1 MSLKGETA
9 LVTGGSRGIGKA
21 CALALAAEGASL
33 ALVARGERELEEAA
47 AQVRAAGVRALA
59 IPGDVGDEAFAARAF
74 EAAEKELGPV
84 SVLVNNAGIVERA
97 NVADTS
103 LASWE
108 RVLRV
113 NLTGSFLFAREAVRR
128 MAPRGKGRLVFVSS
142 ISATL
147 GSAGMSAYCA
157 SKWGVHGLVKS
168 LAEELRCTGVLAFGV
183 SPGST
188 DTEMLKGSG
197 FDPDMQPE
205 DVARV
210 VRFLAAEAPAAMQ
223 GSIVQVFG

>member
-1 MSLKGETA
+1 VRLKGETA

-21 CALALAAEGASL
+21 CAVALAAEGASL
-33 ALVARGERELEEAA
+33 ALVARGEKELEEAA
-47 AQVRAAGVRALA
+47 AQLRGAGARALA

-74 EAAEKELGPV
+74 ETAERELGPV
-84 SVLVNNAGIVERA
+84 SVLVNDAGIVEMA
-97 NVADTS
+97 TVAQMS
-103 LASWE
+103 LEAWD

-128 MAPRGKGRLVFVSS
+128 MVPRGKGRLVFVSS

-147 GSAGMSAYCA
+147 GTPRLSAYCA

-168 LAEELRCTGVLAFGV
+168 LAEELRCTGVLALGV
-183 SPGST
+183 APGST
-188 DTEMLKGSG
+188 DTEMLRRSG
-197 FDPDMQPE
+197 FEPDMQPE